1 MNGWGKMTW
10 ADGREYDGNF
20 VNDNKE
26 GYGVYKWNEIKKY
39 EGNWKN
45 NK

>member
-1 MNGWGKMTW
+1 MTW

-26 GYGVYKWNEIKKY
+26 GYGVYKWNETKKY